1 MRVLLLGRD
10 GQVGTELRRTAPAG
24 FEISA
29 PGLDELDLTRP
40 EPARSLIRS
49 LRPQLILSA
58 AAYTAVDGAE
68 SAPALARA
76 LNADAPALLAAEAAR
91 LGAGII
97 HYSTDYVYDGAK
109 RGPWREDD
117 APAPLSVYGATKLA
131 GDEAVLGSGARS
143 VVLRT
148 SWVYAAHG
156 LNFVRTMLRLGRE
169 QERLRVVADQIGNPT
184 WARELARASW
194 IVAGRGLEPGGLF
207 HAAGAGAVSWHGFAE
222 RIFALARQRRI
233 GAGLR
238 VRAVEAIATA
248 DWPTPARR
256 PANSTLDCARL
267 LREHGARLPAWEES
281 LAHCLDELEG
291 AAEAGAG
298 A

>member
-1 MRVLLLGRD
+1 MRVLLVGRD

-24 FEISA
+24 FEIRA

-40 EPARSLIRS
+40 EEVRALIRGY
-49 LRPQLILSA
+49 RPELILSA
-58 AAYTAVDGAE
+58 AAFTAVDRAE
-68 SAPALARA
+68 AEPALARA
-76 LNADAPALLAAEAAR
+76 LNAGAPALLAVEAAR

-97 HYSTDYVYDGAK
+97 HYSTDYVYDGSK
-109 RGPWREDD
+109 RGPWQEGD
-117 APAPLSVYGATKLA
+117 APAPLGVYGASKLA
-131 GDEAVLGSGARS
+131 GDEAVLGAGARA

-156 LNFVRTMLRLGRE
+156 HNFVRTMLRLGRE

-222 RIFALARQRRI
+222 RIFALARERRL
-233 GAGLR
+233 GADLR
-238 VRAVEAIATA
+238 VRAVDPIASA

-267 LREHGARLPAWEES
+267 AREHGARLPAWEDS
-281 LAHCLDELEG
+281 LAACLDELDG
-291 AAEAGAG
+291 AAGA
-298 A
+298 